1 VHEFERSGVPPRKI
15 VLGVPFYGHVWGDVA
30 PTGHGLFQ
38 PGVSVPNAFANY
50 ANIVTNM
57 LNQGFT
63 RYWDA
68 AASVPYL
75 YSDQKREFVSYE
87 DTESLA
93 LKCAYVRRKGLA
105 GVMFWDYTG
114 DPSGALLNTIN
125 TAFYGDGSD
134 AGSSR

>member
-1 VHEFERSGVPPRKI
+1 VQEFERAGVPARKI
-15 VLGVPFYGHVWGDVA
+15 VLGVPFYGHVWGNVDA
-30 PTGHGLFQ
+30 TDHGLFQ
-38 PGVSVPNAFANY
+38 PGSPVPNAFANY
-50 ANIVTNM
+50 GNIVTNM
-57 LNQGFT
+57 LTQGFT

-75 YSDQKREFVSYE
+75 YSEQKREFVSYE

-105 GVMFWDYTG
+105 GVMFWEYMG
-114 DPSGALLNTIN
+114 DPTGALLNTIHS
-125 TAFYGDGSD
+125 AFYGNGAD